1 MMLWIWLGITIIAAV
16 IELITIDLVSIW
28 FTIGGIGA
36 LIAYALGLSQTIQIV
51 VFVILSII
59 CIFASRP
66 LAKKYLK
73 TQTVSTNYD
82 RVIGQHGL
90 VLKRIDRM
98 LDKFDSFKIENNSMS
113 DNRKIINNF
122 MQMTPE
128 EKQDALNK
136 YVGL

>member
-1 MMLWIWLGITIIAAV
+1 
-16 IELITIDLVSIW
+16 
-28 FTIGGIGA
+28 
-36 LIAYALGLSQTIQIV
+36 
-51 VFVILSII
+51 
-59 CIFASRP
+59 
-66 LAKKYLK
+66 
-73 TQTVSTNYD
+73 
-82 RVIGQHGL
+82 
-90 VLKRIDRM
+90 M

>member
-1 MMLWIWLGITIIAAV
+1 MSSNTESANASFIFVRTFSMNILAVHSRISAA
-16 IELITIDLVSIW
+16 
-28 FTIGGIGA
+28 
-36 LIAYALGLSQTIQIV
+36 QIV

-90 VLKRIDRM
+90 VLKRIDADTRGEVKVLSTQWAASS
-98 LDKFDSFKIENNSMS
+98 LDNSTLEVGDYCEILAVEGAHLVVKKI
-113 DNRKIINNF
+113 
-122 MQMTPE
+122 
-128 EKQDALNK
+128 NK
-136 YVGL
+136 